1 MLDYEDATMNQF
13 SVCIPNEFLFD
24 HRCFMPSKR
33 EITLQYDLFFNI
45 PGNKIWIIN
54 ILVQLQDI
62 LILKLIVNFIFKMK
76 AGTSRK
82 FYEWFLHR

>member
-1 MLDYEDATMNQF
+1 
-13 SVCIPNEFLFD
+13 
-24 HRCFMPSKR
+24 MPSKR

-45 PGNKIWIIN
+45 PGNKILIIN

-82 FYEWFLHR
+82 FYE

>member
-1 MLDYEDATMNQF
+1 MNLF

-62 LILKLIVNFIFKMK
+62 LIHKIDCKFHFQNE
-76 AGTSRK
+76 SRNK
-82 FYEWFLHR
+82 

>member
-1 MLDYEDATMNQF
+1 
-13 SVCIPNEFLFD
+13 
-24 HRCFMPSKR
+24 MPSKR

-62 LILKLIVNFIFKMK
+62 LILKLIVNFIQVGNFMN
-76 AGTSRK
+76 G
-82 FYEWFLHR
+82 FYIDNHVLFRGD